1 VRSGS
6 WDPASSVE
14 PTRSAK
20 RTVAS
25 FRSSLG
31 STDLES
37 GFEQLG
43 QNRAPAG
50 TGWPQFGQYSTFRS
64 VPRLTPNPGIAAGT
78 PLSTLLSRVLV
89 ALTIELDNEFE
100 RRFTEAGGGARTASL
115 VMWSN
120 VLRFVGDGIAVSEL
134 PAATGLERPRVLSM
148 LGGLERWRYVTVGP
162 ASKAKREGWGSGRGI
177 RSDWIVRLTPAG
189 RNAAGIWASL
199 SGEIEGRWEKRFG
212 ADALAE
218 LRACL
223 STIVDRIDVELPEY
237 VPIVGSADGMVAG
250 LSPRGRQATSSASP
264 LPLTALLSQVL
275 LAYTL
280 DFEQESE
287 LSLPL
292 SANVV
297 RVLDEKGELVRDL
310 PRAAGVSKEAIA
322 MALTFLARNEYV
334 AVEGT
339 TAATKRVRLTRNGRE
354 AQADQDRL
362 HREVEKSWVKRFGAD
377 EIHRLR
383 VSLQRVVEQ
392 RDALSRGLEPYP
404 EGWRASKPYAERTAA
419 MVADPSAM
427 LPHYPMVLHRGG
439 WPDGS

>member
-25 FRSSLG
+25 FRSSVG

-64 VPRLTPNPGIAAGT
+64 LPRLTPNPGIAGGT

-134 PAATGLERPRVLSM
+134 PAAVGLEKPRVLSM

-162 ASKAKREGWGSGRGI
+162 ASKARREGWGSGRGI

-189 RNAAGIWASL
+189 RKAAGIWPSL
-199 SGEIEGRWEKRFG
+199 FGEIEGRWRERFG
-212 ADALAE
+212 ADAIGE
-218 LRACL
+218 LRSSL
-223 STIVDRIDVELPEY
+223 SAIVDRIDVELPEY
-237 VPIVGSADGMVAG
+237 LPIVGSSDGMVAG
-250 LSPRGRQATSSASP
+250 LAPPERRATSSASA
-264 LPLTALLSQVL
+264 LPLVALLSQVL

-280 DFEQESE
+280 DFERESE

-297 RVLDEKGELVRDL
+297 RVLGEKGDLVRDL

-322 MALTFLARNEYV
+322 MALTVLTKNGYV

-339 TAATKRVRLTRNGRE
+339 TAATKRVRLTPKGRE
-354 AQADQDRL
+354 AQADGHRL
-362 HREVEKSWVKRFGAD
+362 HAKVENGWKRRFGAD
-377 EIHRLR
+377 EVGRLR
-383 VSLQRVVEQ
+383 SSLQRLVDEN
-392 RDALSRGLEPYP
+392 DALSRGLEPYP
-404 EGWRASKPYAERTAA
+404 DGWRASKPYAERTAA
-419 MVADPSAM
+419 MVEDPSAA